1 MVKRLD
7 IENFKSIRKQTVEL
21 SNLNILI
28 GQNGA
33 GKSNFIKLFKF
44 LERLVSQQLSDYIFQ
59 GGGINDFLYNGYTS
73 SNYIKLNVELGP
85 PGNDSNLYSVG
96 INSNGQDH
104 LISSEEYGYWKK
116 LQYSKP
122 IKYDVVGGD
131 RKEAY
136 IKPYASNRS
145 VGQYVVKYLTE
156 LKVYHFHDTSDN
168 AKVKLPQ
175 EIDDVYFFKNEAKD
189 FNTYSRIIDSI
200 RLIYPKFSDFELKE
214 SPTAKGKIILRWTE
228 KGNEHIFNV
237 KQISD
242 GTLRFMCLATLLLQP
257 KGSDKVP
264 GTILLDEPELGLHP
278 FAIHILA
285 ELIKKSSL
293 DRQII
298 MATQSVTLINH
309 FEPADLLI
317 TERDDEGATIF
328 NRKTNEELEEWLQ
341 EFTLGEIWETNL
353 IGGRP

>member
-1 MVKRLD
+1 
-7 IENFKSIRKQTVEL
+7 
-21 SNLNILI
+21 
-28 GQNGA
+28 
-33 GKSNFIKLFKF
+33 
-44 LERLVSQQLSDYIFQ
+44 
-59 GGGINDFLYNGYTS
+59 
-73 SNYIKLNVELGP
+73 
-85 PGNDSNLYSVG
+85 
-96 INSNGQDH
+96 
-104 LISSEEYGYWKK
+104 
-116 LQYSKP
+116 
-122 IKYDVVGGD
+122 
-131 RKEAY
+131 
-136 IKPYASNRS
+136 
-145 VGQYVVKYLTE
+145 
-156 LKVYHFHDTSDN
+156 
-168 AKVKLPQ
+168 
-175 EIDDVYFFKNEAKD
+175 VYFFKNEAENLAPFLYYLKDKD